1 MQYVTSIANTALMP
15 PKKSP
20 KLPKLSI
27 VYPKQD
33 EQNKAIPIGMATAI
47 AITIM
52 YLLMFLIFDISCFLS
67 CDILHILANHLYHCA
82 EGLRDILTGRTWR
95 SG

>member
-20 KLPKLSI
+20 KLPKLPI

-52 YLLMFLIFDISCFLS
+52 YLLMFLIFDICCLFT
-67 CDILHILANHLYHCA
+67 CKLAFVLNL
-82 EGLRDILTGRTWR
+82 L
-95 SG
+95 

>member
-47 AITIM
+47 AITITITIT
-52 YLLMFLIFDISCFLS
+52 YTI
-67 CDILHILANHLYHCA
+67 
-82 EGLRDILTGRTWR
+82 
-95 SG
+95 